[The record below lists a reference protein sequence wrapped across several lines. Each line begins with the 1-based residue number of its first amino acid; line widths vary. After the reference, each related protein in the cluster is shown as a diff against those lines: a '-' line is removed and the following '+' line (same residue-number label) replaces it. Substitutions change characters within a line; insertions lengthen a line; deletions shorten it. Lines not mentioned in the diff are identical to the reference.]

1 MGVFALHHRAV
12 TGRSAFRAEP
22 TELMGL
28 VLSAATRA
36 LSCSPSA
43 SSGLHRGCFKT
54 KIQKKSQKPA
64 REDPEKHP
72 EVIQIHSVSICPE
85 LL

>member
-43 SSGLHRGCFKT
+43 SSVLYGGCVKT
-54 KIQKKSQKPA
+54 KIQKQSQNF
-64 REDPEKHP
+64 
-72 EVIQIHSVSICPE
+72 S
-85 LL
+85 